1 MISLA
6 PALVLRGIGRRFDG
20 GVVALDGVSLTLLPG
35 EIHAL
40 CGENG
45 AGKSTLAA
53 IAAGALRPTSGERET
68 TGRVGLVHQ
77 HFELAQRLRVWENVV
92 LGHEPGRG
100 PVLSARHGK
109 ARVRELAREH
119 GLDVDPDAVVED
131 LPVGVAQRV
140 EILRELAREPSV
152 LILDEPTAVL
162 APAEIDTLFTTLRGL
177 ARHGVAILVVTH
189 KLGEVIAHADR
200 VTVLRAGR
208 VVFAAAAS
216 ATSVPEIARAMVGGE
231 LPGVSAREVRT
242 LRPCL
247 QVEDVRAGTG
257 AHALAGATLEVACGE
272 IVGIAGVEGNGQTA
286 LADAL
291 TGALPHGGTI
301 TIFGRTL
308 RSGSVRDALD
318 AGVRSIPQDRRREAL
333 VLPWSIADNAS
344 LGDHRRPPF
353 RSGALRV
360 RRATAERAQAIIE
373 RLDLRPASARARAG
387 TLSGGNQQK
396 VVVGRAL
403 AGEPRLLIA
412 YQPTRGVDIGAAA
425 LVQSRLVE
433 ARNAGVAVLLIGFEL
448 DEILALADRVL
459 VIYGGHIAGSFERAE
474 LDRGRIGE
482 LMAGTSEMRSYG
494 PGNAEIPLAD

>member
-6 PALVLRGIGRRFDG
+6 PALVLRGIGRHFDG

-53 IAAGALRPTSGERET
+53 IAAGALRPTSGDRET

-100 PVLSARHGK
+100 PMLSARHAK

-152 LILDEPTAVL
+152 LVLDEPTAVL

-177 ARHGVAILVVTH
+177 ARRGAAILVVTH
-189 KLGEVIAHADR
+189 KLGEVVAHADR

-216 ATSVPEIARAMVGGE
+216 ATSMPEIARAMVGGE
-231 LPGVSAREVRT
+231 LPAVAAREARA

-247 QVEDVRAGTG
+247 EVEDVRAGAG
-257 AHALAGATLEVACGE
+257 AHALAGATLRVACGE

-291 TGALPHGGTI
+291 TGALPHAGTI

-308 RSGSVRDALD
+308 SSGSVRDALD
-318 AGVRSIPQDRRREAL
+318 AGVRAIPQDRRREAL
-333 VLPWSIADNAS
+333 VLPWSIADNVS

-373 RLDLRPASARARAG
+373 RLDVRPASVRARAG
-387 TLSGGNQQK
+387 ALSGGNQQK

-403 AGEPRLLIA
+403 AGEPRLLVA
-412 YQPTRGVDIGAAA
+412 YQPTRGVDVGAAA

-433 ARNAGVAVLLIGFEL
+433 ACNTGVAVLLIGFEL

-459 VIYGGHIAGSFERAE
+459 VIYGGRIVGSFERAE

-482 LMAGTSEMRSYG
+482 LMAGT
-494 PGNAEIPLAD
+494 PAAT